1 MDRLTH
7 PRPLPAGATI
17 GVAAVSGPVEPARL
31 ARGVAAL
38 ERRGYRVVLAP
49 NVASRRGFLAGS
61 DAERAAGYR
70 ELVRRS
76 DVDAIFFAR
85 GGYGASRI
93 LALLDP
99 EEIRERP
106 RIHLGGSDL
115 TAFFA
120 YVARHCGLAAFYGPM
135 VAVAMAETDD
145 LDWESVL
152 RGEAPAPFR
161 FAEQQVVAGG
171 RGEGPL
177 VGGCLSILASLCG
190 TAEAVDARGAVLFWE
205 DVGEDTYRLD
215 RMLTQLE
222 RSGTFD
228 RLQAMVIGSISPGT
242 RGGESPE
249 TVAAWLRDFF
259 AGAAFPVISGFPA
272 GHLAR
277 TRTLPLGRAVRV
289 DTSAGVL
296 EFEAP
301 IREAESPCRP

>member
-1 MDRLTH
+1 MERLTF
-7 PRPLPAGATI
+7 PPPLEPGATI
-17 GVAAVSGPVEPARL
+17 GVAAVSGPVDPSRL

-38 ERRGYRVVLAP
+38 ERRGYRAVLAP
-49 NVASRRGFLAGS
+49 NVESRRGFLAGS
-61 DAERAAGYR
+61 DAERADGYR
-70 ELVRRS
+70 ELVRHR
-76 DVDAIFFAR
+76 DVDAVFFAR
-85 GGYGASRI
+85 GGYGASRM
-93 LALLDP
+93 LDRLDP
-99 EEIRERP
+99 DEIRARP

-120 YVARHCGLAAFYGPM
+120 YLARRCRLAAFYGPM
-135 VAVAMAETDD
+135 VAVTMADEDD

-152 RGEAPAPFR
+152 RGATPAPHR
-161 FAEQQVVAGG
+161 FAEEEVLAGG

-190 TAEAVDARGAVLFWE
+190 TPEAPDARGAVLFWE

-228 RLQAMVIGSISPGT
+228 RLQAMVIGSISPGA

-259 AGAAFPVISGFPA
+259 AGAPFPVVTGFPA

-289 DTSAGVL
+289 DGSTGVL
-296 EFEAP
+296 EFSEAVAK
-301 IREAESPCRP
+301 AESP